1 MRAQRN
7 RLGLNPYNRRF
18 SYGGGTNPNIRAN
31 QNLLDSFGRLDR
43 SVQLAFIGSGTLLTV
58 SALATFTR
66 VHRETLDHI
75 DRESQRFHSNPRS
88 MGTAHGDMIHGP
100 RNTNPGPLRRCT
112 NCVCL

>member
-1 MRAQRN
+1 MEGVLTQI
-7 RLGLNPYNRRF
+7 LGLIKIYLIALVDLIGVF
-18 SYGGGTNPNIRAN
+18 S
-31 QNLLDSFGRLDR
+31 
-43 SVQLAFIGSGTLLTV
+43 FIGSGTLLTV